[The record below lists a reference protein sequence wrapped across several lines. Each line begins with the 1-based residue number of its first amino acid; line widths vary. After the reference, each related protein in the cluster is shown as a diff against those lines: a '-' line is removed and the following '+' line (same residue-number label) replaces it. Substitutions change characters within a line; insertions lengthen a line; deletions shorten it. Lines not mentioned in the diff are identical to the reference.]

1 MDPSLG
7 RGLAVV
13 AVLLVLRHFA
23 ARRLTAGDGQFIVF
37 WFLPTLMVGFVL
49 VGTGIQMLP
58 TSPPAGVVV
67 TVTGSVY
74 LALLIGFLM
83 RMSRS
88 VSSMGPGDDLGAA
101 LAQPVGEYLT
111 ALMGLVLI
119 GGFAGLV
126 GLLVWAASQAAR

>member
-1 MDPSLG
+1 VDLPLA

-13 AVLLVLRHFA
+13 AALLLLRHFA
-23 ARRLTAGDGQFIVF
+23 ARRLSPGEGQFIVF
-37 WFLPTLMVGFVL
+37 WFLPTLLVGFVL

-58 TSPPAGVVV
+58 ASPPAGVVV

-88 VSSMGPGDDLGAA
+88 VSSVGPGDDLGAA

-111 ALMGLVLI
+111 SLMGLVLI